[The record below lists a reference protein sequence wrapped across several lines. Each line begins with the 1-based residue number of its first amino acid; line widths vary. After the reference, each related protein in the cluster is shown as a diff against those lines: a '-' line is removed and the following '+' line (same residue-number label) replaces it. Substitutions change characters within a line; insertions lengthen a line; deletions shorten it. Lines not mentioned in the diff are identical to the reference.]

1 MKRHPSRMVLA
12 TDGAETWP
20 HSRRRGISLSANT
33 VSADT
38 TNVAALKN
46 SARSTWLVRKIGG
59 MELRPRLMSASKPNT
74 SPAIGAVPKVVTRLN
89 WLACSSRS
97 AGTRFGTVASLAGVQ
112 NSEALD
118 ERNCTVY
125 AQVQRDG
132 QVQRRPH
139 HVADDHGHPPVE
151 PVGHGP
157 GQRAEDQCGQQ

>member
-1 MKRHPSRMVLA
+1 LA

-46 SARSTWLVRKIGG
+46 SARSTWLVRKIGE
-59 MELRPRLMSASKPNT
+59 MEPSPRLMTASRPNT
-74 SPAIGAVPKVVTRLN
+74 SPAIGAVPNVVTRLN

-112 NSEALD
+112 NSEAHD
-118 ERNCTVY
+118 ARNCTVY
-125 AQVQRDG
+125 AQVSWLTTCRLRFSGIDRYNAARTTSPTIM
-132 QVQRRPH
+132 VIRR
-139 HVADDHGHPPVE
+139 
-151 PVGHGP
+151 
-157 GQRAEDQCGQQ
+157 